1 MWYRSK
7 YISEDINIV
16 SMRFKTYLVDLK
28 ILNKMNNFVK
38 SQK

>member
-7 YISEDINIV
+7 YICEDINIV